1 MLQILAIKIKG
12 MKKEIRGMILHDEKL
27 SGILMEEEGD
37 GYLSKHVM
45 QIRRL
50 LTSKS
55 KRTGPM
61 QIFAALLL
69 SN

>member
-1 MLQILAIKIKG
+1 
-12 MKKEIRGMILHDEKL
+12 MILHDEKL

-50 LTSKS
+50 LISKS